1 MVTVYGCVWGDEDN
15 DNYDQLSELSEF
27 SESESESGINLIKF
41 STVARECDRYGISD
55 VAGAAI
61 ATSARLQNMEL

>member
-15 DNYDQLSELSEF
+15 DNYDQLSEF

-55 VAGAAI
+55 IAGAAI